1 MKTLQRKY
9 YKYKASSL
17 YRETVIENVKT
28 VAMIVFVIVAMFLVF
43 NTAWTIVLKEV

>member
-1 MKTLQRKY
+1 MKTLKRKY

-28 VAMIVFVIVAMFLVF
+28 VAMIVFVIVAMALVA
-43 NTAWTIVLKEV
+43 NTAWAIILWEV

>member
-28 VAMIVFVIVAMFLVF
+28 VATIIFAIVAMLLVA
-43 NTAWTIVLKEV
+43 NTAWAIILGEV

>member
-9 YKYKASSL
+9 YKYQASSL

-28 VAMIVFVIVAMFLVF
+28 VAMIVFVIVAMALVA
-43 NTAWTIVLKEV
+43 NAAWAIVLKEV

>member
-28 VAMIVFVIVAMFLVF
+28 VAMIVFVIVAIALVA
-43 NTAWTIVLKEV
+43 NTAWAIILGEV

>member
-28 VAMIVFVIVAMFLVF
+28 VAMIVFVIVAMLLVA
-43 NTAWTIVLKEV
+43 NTAWAVILGEV